1 MEYRRLGKSG
11 VKVSVIG
18 LGTSRFGTD
27 VSQEDTMKIVDAAL
41 DLGINFIDTANVYL
55 PPKLGVSEEALGK
68 ALRGRWN
75 KVILSTKF
83 RFPMAEGPNNQG
95 ASRYHMMNAVEESLI
110 RLKSDHIDL
119 YYLHSW
125 DESTPIEE
133 TLRAFDDLVRMGKVR
148 YIGASSFA
156 SWQLAHANLLAE
168 FKSLTPFVVITSGYN
183 MLERDAEG
191 EILPYC
197 RAHNVGFVPFIPL
210 AGGFLTGK
218 YERGKSPPTGS
229 RGEKALRA
237 SEPLPSETHIR
248 QLMTDVYFDKIENLT
263 SWAEARGRKVNE
275 LAHAWLLSQPKI
287 CSVISGATKIEQVLD
302 NAKAADWVLTGEE
315 LEEVN
320 SILE

>member
-27 VSQEDTMKIVDAAL
+27 VSQEDTNKIIDAAL
-41 DLGINFIDTANVYL
+41 DLGINFIDTANFYL
-55 PPKLGVSEEALGK
+55 PPNSGASEETLGK
-68 ALRGRWN
+68 AIKGRWN
-75 KVILSTKF
+75 RFVLATKF
-83 RFPMAEGPNNQG
+83 RFATAHGPNDQG
-95 ASRYHMMNAVEESLI
+95 ASRYHMMNAVEESLH

-125 DESTPIEE
+125 DKSAPIEE

-168 FKSLTPFVVITSGYN
+168 LKNLTPFVVLTASYN
-183 MLERDAEG
+183 MFDRDAER
-191 EILPYC
+191 EVLPYC
-197 RAHNVGFVPFIPL
+197 RTDNVGFVPFFPL

-218 YERGKSPPTGS
+218 YKRGKAPPPGS

-237 SEPLPSETHIR
+237 KEPLPSESYIR
-248 QLMTDVYFDKIENLT
+248 QLMTDLYYLDFRQKI
-263 SWAEARGRKVNE
+263 
-275 LAHAWLLSQPKI
+275 
-287 CSVISGATKIEQVLD
+287 IEKL
-302 NAKAADWVLTGEE
+302 
-315 LEEVN
+315 
-320 SILE
+320 